1 MPPPCIC
8 LFQPRLLFP
17 YDDYRGPLGSVSI
30 VCLGV
35 CVEVL
40 CFFLCFLWG
49 VVCIHRSYSQHH
61 WALLPLPLL
70 VFDLCILFSGAARFV
85 RSYAWLL
92 PSEKRLRVIVLLGVA
107 SRLLLCVLFSLHILG
122 KVPLVTLLGV
132 SAASYSSSTALNI
145 DRNDAYTWARLQCWD
160 LVVLLQLGT
169 LCLQSLP
176 FPAAQTLGS
185 FLSNSY
191 ACTWPLWV
199 LAGGHLCCC
208 LLLGLLLLRD
218 ALLQQNTITRVLVH
232 LSEMHA
238 VAFLLCIIALS
249 QWLSVHLNSR
259 FVVFVSAGVASFFLL
274 MLFAA
279 FVSICFIANHSRAL
293 TDDVEQRAPNDRGI
307 SSLPASSAAAAAA
320 AVGPPLMCDMKL
332 TLERVSEHF
341 YRIGGPAEGPSAH
354 DHLQAQGPLYDEPL
368 KANNPTAVQDST
380 GEGNSLH
387 WASPGGTTTHQEE
400 KKEGDPQDTPTQGAA
415 GTHETT
421 AVDVQPEAGANAA
434 PTDVT
439 ASEERLLR
447 ESELC
452 IICCNTVGC
461 LYT

>member
-1 MPPPCIC
+1 
-8 LFQPRLLFP
+8 
-17 YDDYRGPLGSVSI
+17 
-30 VCLGV
+30 
-35 CVEVL
+35 
-40 CFFLCFLWG
+40 
-49 VVCIHRSYSQHH
+49 
-61 WALLPLPLL
+61 
-70 VFDLCILFSGAARFV
+70 
-85 RSYAWLL
+85 
-92 PSEKRLRVIVLLGVA
+92 
-107 SRLLLCVLFSLHILG
+107 
-122 KVPLVTLLGV
+122 
-132 SAASYSSSTALNI
+132 
-145 DRNDAYTWARLQCWD
+145 
-160 LVVLLQLGT
+160 
-169 LCLQSLP
+169 
-176 FPAAQTLGS
+176 
-185 FLSNSY
+185 
-191 ACTWPLWV
+191 
-199 LAGGHLCCC
+199 
-208 LLLGLLLLRD
+208 
-218 ALLQQNTITRVLVH
+218 
-232 LSEMHA
+232 
-238 VAFLLCIIALS
+238 
-249 QWLSVHLNSR
+249 
-259 FVVFVSAGVASFFLL
+259 

-452 IICCNTVGC
+452 IICCNTMASAVLLFCGHGGLC
-461 LYT
+461 FSCAQTCFHRSGLCPTCRCPVKGVLELKGREGNQMVEGAQLEGVVRDVAS